1 MDPIELWY
9 EGAHGAR
16 LYCRSWPAAESR
28 ATLIAL
34 HGLGDH
40 SGLYPMIGE
49 RLAARGIAV
58 LTPDLRGNGR
68 SPGQRGYVDAW
79 ADLRE
84 DLGRLV
90 ERSRAEAPG
99 RPLFLLGMSLG
110 GLVVLDY
117 ALQHPEGLR
126 GVIALSPPL
135 GELGVPAPL
144 LALGRVLSRV
154 WPRFSLETG
163 MDLTGLSRDTAVV
176 VRQGGEDI
184 VLDRPYAAV
193 RQTLF
198 GPRPYVSN
206 PEEVAAEFGAALA
219 AQPGRPA
226 AFTLYFVEGGDEF
239 TDESKEILD
248 RVLAEIAKHPV
259 PDIVIVGH
267 TDLVGGDTYN
277 DALAQRRAETARAM
291 LAARGIASDGIVAI
305 GRGKREPL
313 VPTADGVAEPRN
325 RRVEIIVR

>member
-1 MDPIELWY
+1 MVPPSFGICSVHRLINAARAAACQERRPSRCDEVPELALRGAMNPIELWY
-9 EGAHGAR
+9 EGARGAR
-16 LYCRSWPAAESR
+16 LYCRSWPAAEPR

-90 ERSRAEAPG
+90 ERSRAEPAG
-99 RPLFLLGMSLG
+99 GPLFLLGMSLG

-163 MDLTGLSRDTAVV
+163 MDLTGLSRDATVV
-176 VRQGGEDI
+176 E
-184 VLDRPYAAV
+184 
-193 RQTLF
+193 
-198 GPRPYVSN
+198 
-206 PEEVAAEFGAALA
+206 
-219 AQPGRPA
+219 
-226 AFTLYFVEGGDEF
+226 
-239 TDESKEILD
+239 
-248 RVLAEIAKHPV
+248 RVLADPLFHRRGTARLSTEVTRTIAGVQAEAGRFAV
-259 PDIVIVGH
+259 PLLVQHGGADRMVPPDGSRRFVSRVGH
-267 TDLVGGDTYN
+267 PDRRLIEYAGAYHALLADLDGERV
-277 DALAQRRAETARAM
+277 LADLGEWILQR
-291 LAARGIASDGIVAI
+291 L
-305 GRGKREPL
+305 
-313 VPTADGVAEPRN
+313 
-325 RRVEIIVR
+325 